1 MTRRIPY
8 VAAGVLHRP
17 DRPDLPAVA
26 LDTPAW
32 WSWLDDPTTRSFA
45 FHDAVGSFTARK
57 EQRQRGGAYW
67 TAYRRVQGKL
77 VSAYLGKSA
86 ALTRE
91 RLTMAAAR
99 LAQPSTQVPNQQ
111 PLPSFTPSSP
121 HPIPASAAPLQTAK
135 LAEPRLHSTV
145 VPRPLLIARLAAGL
159 TAPLTLIAAG
169 AGFGKTTSL
178 ALWLQQA
185 DLAFAWVTLDTED
198 NDPGRWLRY
207 LIAALKNLAP
217 TIGTTTLALLASPQP
232 PPLESLMTM
241 LINDLAAL
249 AQPSLLV
256 LDDYQVI
263 TTPAIHQALQLLI
276 DDLPTQLHLVIA
288 TREDLPLP
296 LARLR
301 AHGQLVEIR
310 ADDLRLTS
318 DEAAVFLADIMGL
331 VLSPS
336 DVAALT
342 ARTEGWIAG
351 LQLAALAMRDHV
363 DRDSFLASFTGSH
376 RFVVDYLMEEVIT
389 RLPAHLQAF
398 VLQTAILDQL
408 CGPLC
413 DAVLGQEVRDL
424 RLEETV
430 DTSLKPQA
438 SSLTLEE
445 LERRNLFLVPLD
457 EQRVWYRYHQLF
469 RDALRQRLASSVP
482 PHTMATLPRRAS
494 QWFAQHAATGGSA
507 YAEAAVRHALATAD
521 DDYAAT
527 LIEQHAPALV
537 RRGEALTV
545 QGWLAQLP
553 PSVIPNHPRL
563 ALINAWILGL
573 IGQLDAAEQLLE
585 QALSGNIAA
594 PSQDTVTEAD
604 LLRVMIARWRG
615 DPVRALE
622 LAQRAVRQIAPD
634 NLALHALGTYVLGVA
649 ALDHADDT
657 TARQLLTEVATLPVA
672 EALQMTLCTLSRLS
686 VLSLHRGQ
694 LTQALRVSDQA
705 AHFIASERDLS
716 PLTGL
721 TYLARGEVLCER
733 NDLDAAQQQLIT
745 GLELLQ
751 RSADHY
757 MLVRGVVALA
767 RAQQAQGQD
776 AAALAT
782 FDYAESWLAQRHIQ
796 SPLSHI
802 CLAAH
807 RTRLWLRQGNLDAA
821 GRWVQAYEEAMNGA
835 LETLQQLTRVR
846 IDLAVARRG
855 APEAALQHAA
865 ALLEQQQALAAVRGW
880 QGDLIEIRLHQ
891 ALVYQA
897 QGDQPRALTALSQAL
912 SLAEPEGYVRLFVD
926 EGAPMEVLLRATD
939 DMLRRDPTAYPALRT
954 YVRRLLRVFLSVTA
968 AHTESAAHRTPS
980 VILMEPLTD
989 RELAVLRLLI
999 NGRSNKE
1006 IAQELVVAPGTVK
1019 RHVSSILRKLHVVSR
1034 LAAVARARDLGL
1046 VS

>member
-1 MTRRIPY
+1 MARHIPY

-91 RLTMAAAR
+91 RLTVAAAR
-99 LAQPSTQVPNQQ
+99 LARPSAQVPNQQ
-111 PLPSFTPSSP
+111 PLLSFTPSFP
-121 HPIPASAAPLQTAK
+121 HPIPASAGPLQTAK
-135 LAEPRLHSTV
+135 LAGPRVHSKV
-145 VPRPLLIARLAAGL
+145 VPRPHLMARLAAGL
-159 TAPLTLIAAG
+159 TAPLTLVAAG

-185 DLAFAWVTLDTED
+185 DLPFAWVTLDTED

-207 LIAALKNLAP
+207 LIAALQTLAP

-249 AQPSLLV
+249 TQPSLLV

-263 TTPAIHQALQLLI
+263 TTPAIHQALELLI
-276 DDLPTQLHLVIA
+276 DDLPPQLHLVIA
-288 TREDLPLP
+288 TREDPPLR
-296 LARLR
+296 LARQR
-301 AHGQLVEIR
+301 AHRQLVEIR

-318 DEAAVFLADIMGL
+318 DEAALFLADVMDL
-331 VLSPS
+331 ALSPS
-336 DVAALT
+336 DVAAMT
-342 ARTEGWIAG
+342 VRTEGWIAG
-351 LQLAALAMRDHV
+351 LQLAALAMRDHM
-363 DRDSFLASFTGSH
+363 DLDSFLASFTGGH

-408 CGPLC
+408 CSPLC
-413 DAVLGQEVRDL
+413 DAVLERQKAKGKKQKDGAGDADL
-424 RLEETV
+424 LPSQQV
-430 DTSLKPQA
+430 
-438 SSLTLEE
+438 LEE

-457 EQRVWYRYHQLF
+457 EQRSWYRYHQLF
-469 RDALRQRLASSVP
+469 RDALRQRLASSAP
-482 PHTMATLPRRAS
+482 PHRVASLHRRAS
-494 QWFAQHAATGGSA
+494 QWFAQQAATGGSA
-507 YAEAAVRHALATAD
+507 YAEAAVHHALTAAD
-521 DDYAAT
+521 HAYAAAV
-527 LIEQHAPALV
+527 IERHAPALV

-585 QALSGNIAA
+585 QALSGSTAA
-594 PSQDTVTEAD
+594 PTQDTVTEAD

-615 DPVRALE
+615 DPIRALE
-622 LAQRAVRQIAPD
+622 LAQRTVGQIAPD
-634 NLALHALGTYVLGVA
+634 NLALHALATYVLGVA

-672 EALQMTLCTLSRLS
+672 EALQLTLCTLSRLS

-694 LTQALRVSDQA
+694 LSQALRVSDQA
-705 AHFIASERDLS
+705 AHFISRERDLS
-716 PLTGL
+716 PLRGL
-721 TYLARGEVLCER
+721 TYLARGEVMCER
-733 NDLDAAQQQLIT
+733 NDLDAAQQQLTT

-757 MLVRGVVALA
+757 MLVRGAVALA

-782 FDYAESWLAQRHIQ
+782 FDYAETWLAQRHIQ

-802 CLAAH
+802 CLAAY
-807 RTRLWLRQGNLDAA
+807 RTRLWLQQGNLDAA
-821 GRWVQAYEEAMNGA
+821 GRWVQTYKQATNDA
-835 LETLQQLTRVR
+835 LETLQQLTHIRF
-846 IDLAVARRG
+846 DLAVARR
-855 APEAALQHAA
+855 AVSEAALQHAA
-865 ALLEQQQALAAVRGW
+865 ALLEQQEALAAVRGW
-880 QGDLIEIRLHQ
+880 QGDLIEIRLLQ
-891 ALVYQA
+891 ALVFQG
-897 QGDQPRALTALSQAL
+897 QGDQSRALAALSQAL
-912 SLAEPEGYVRLFVD
+912 SLAEPEGYMRLFAD
-926 EGAPMEVLLRATD
+926 EGAPMEALLRAAD
-939 DMLRRDPTAYPALRT
+939 QMLRRDSAASPALRS
-954 YVRRLLRVFLSVTA
+954 YVRRLLRVFLPTAPDHAESVA
-968 AHTESAAHRTPS
+968 NRTPS
-980 VILMEPLTD
+980 RILLEPLTD
-989 RELAVLRLLI
+989 RERAVLRLLI
-999 NGRSNKE
+999 AGRSNKE
-1006 IAQELVVAPGTVK
+1006 IAEELVVTSGTVK
-1019 RHVSSILRKLHVVSR
+1019 RHVSNILRKLQVTSR
-1034 LAAVARARDLGL
+1034 LAAVAQARDLGL
-1046 VS
+1046 AT

>member
-1 MTRRIPY
+1 MARRIPY

-17 DRPDLPAVA
+17 DHPDLPAVA

-32 WSWLDDPTTRSFA
+32 WSWLDAPTTRSFA
-45 FHDAVGSFTARK
+45 FHDPAGTFTARK

-67 TAYRRVQGKL
+67 TAYRRVSGKL
-77 VSAYLGKSA
+77 LSAYLGKSA

-91 RLTMAAAR
+91 RLTAAAAR
-99 LAQPSTQVPNQQ
+99 LARRSDVATAQDPSVSLSVST
-111 PLPSFTPSSP
+111 P
-121 HPIPASAAPLQTAK
+121 HPVPTLAAPLLATK
-135 LAEPRLHSTV
+135 LAGPAVRPKL
-145 VPRPLLIARLAAGL
+145 VPRPHLIARLTAGL
-159 TAPLTLIAAG
+159 TAPLTLVAAG

-178 ALWLQQA
+178 ALWLQQTGRA
-185 DLAFAWVTLDTED
+185 TAWVTLDAGD

-207 LIAALKNLAP
+207 LIAALQTLTP

-232 PPLESLMTM
+232 PPLESLLTM
-241 LINDLAAL
+241 LINDLSAL
-249 AQPSLLV
+249 AQPSVLV

-263 TTPAIHQALQLLI
+263 TTPAIHQAVELLI
-276 DDLPTQLHLVIA
+276 DDLPPQLHLVIA
-288 TREDLPLP
+288 TREDPPLP

-310 ADDLRLTS
+310 ADDLRLS
-318 DEAAVFLADIMGL
+318 PDEAAMFLADVMDL
-331 VLSPS
+331 ALSPS
-336 DVAALT
+336 DVATLT
-342 ARTEGWIAG
+342 ARTEGWIIG
-351 LQLAALAMRDHV
+351 LQLAALAMREHA
-363 DRDSFLASFTGSH
+363 DRESFLASFAGSH
-376 RFVVDYLMEEVIT
+376 RFVVDYLMEEVIS

-413 DAVLGQEVRDL
+413 DAVLGLEASDVRLD
-424 RLEETV
+424 EAIS
-430 DTSLKPQA
+430 TSLKLQG

-469 RDALRQRLASSVP
+469 RDALRQRLASSAP
-482 PHTMATLPRRAS
+482 PHTLATLHRRAS

-521 DDYAAT
+521 DAYAAA

-553 PSVIPNHPRL
+553 HSLLAIRPRL

-585 QALSGNIAA
+585 QAVSGNTAA
-594 PSQDTVTEAD
+594 PAQDAVVEAD

-622 LAQRAVRQIAPD
+622 LAQRTLPQIAPD
-634 NLALHALGTYVLGVA
+634 NLPLHALATYVLGVA

-694 LTQALRVSDQA
+694 LSQALRVCDQA
-705 AHFIASERDLS
+705 AHFIASEHDLS
-716 PLTGL
+716 PLRGL

-733 NDLDAAQQQLIT
+733 NELDAAQQQLTI

-757 MLVRGVVALA
+757 MLVRGAVALA
-767 RAQQAQGQD
+767 RVQQAQGQI

-782 FDYAESWLAQRHIQ
+782 FDYAETWLAQRHIQ

-821 GRWVQAYEEAMNGA
+821 GRWVQAYEEATNGA
-835 LETLQQLTRVR
+835 LESLQQLTRVR
-846 IDLAVARRG
+846 VDLAVVQRA

-865 ALLEQQQALAAVRGW
+865 TLLEQQEALAALRGW
-880 QGDLIEIRLHQ
+880 QGDLIEIRLLQ

-897 QGDQPRALTALSQAL
+897 QGEQPRALAALSQAL
-912 SLAEPEGYVRLFVD
+912 SLAEPEGYIRLFAD
-926 EGAPMEVLLRATD
+926 EGVPMHALLRAAD
-939 DMLRRDPTAYPALRT
+939 QMLRRDPAAYPALRT
-954 YVRRLLRVFLSVTA
+954 YVRRLLNVLAPAVA
-968 AHTESAAHRTPS
+968 AHAESAEHSTPS
-980 VILMEPLTD
+980 PILIEPLTD
-989 RELAVLRLLI
+989 REQAVLQLLI
-999 NGRSNKE
+999 AGRSNQE
-1006 IAQELVVAPGTVK
+1006 IAQELVVASGTVK
-1019 RHVSSILRKLHVVSR
+1019 RHVSAILRKLHVVSR

-1046 VS
+1046 MS

>member
-1 MTRRIPY
+1 MARHIPY

-111 PLPSFTPSSP
+111 PLLSFTPSSP

-135 LAEPRLHSTV
+135 LAEPLQTAKLAEPRVHSKV

-249 AQPSLLV
+249 TQPSL
-256 LDDYQVI
+256 
-263 TTPAIHQALQLLI
+263 LLI
-276 DDLPTQLHLVIA
+276 DDLPPQLHLVIA
-288 TREDLPLP
+288 TRENPPLP
-296 LARLR
+296 FARLR
-301 AHGQLVEIR
+301 GHGQLVEIR
-310 ADDLRLTS
+310 ADDLRLTF
-318 DEAAVFLADIMGL
+318 DEAAVFLADVMRL
-331 VLSPS
+331 ALSPS

-430 DTSLKPQA
+430 DTSLKPQR

-482 PHTMATLPRRAS
+482 PHTLATLHRRAS
-494 QWFAQHAATGGSA
+494 QWFAQHAGTGGSA

-521 DDYAAT
+521 DSYAAT

-553 PSVIPNHPRL
+553 PSLLAIRPRL

-573 IGQLDAAEQLLE
+573 MGQLDAAEQLLE

-716 PLTGL
+716 PLRGL

-855 APEAALQHAA
+855 APEEALQHAT
-865 ALLEQQQALAAVRGW
+865 ALLEQQEALAAVRGW

-926 EGAPMEVLLRATD
+926 EGAPMEVMLRAVD
-939 DMLRRDPTAYPALRT
+939 QMLRREIAASAALRS
-954 YVRRLLRVFLSVTA
+954 YVRRLLGVLVPA
-968 AHTESAAHRTPS
+968 AATHAESATQRTPS
-980 VILMEPLTD
+980 AILLEPLTD

-999 NGRSNKE
+999 AGRSNKQ

-1019 RHVSSILRKLHVVSR
+1019 RHVSSILRKLQ
-1034 LAAVARARDLGL
+1034 
-1046 VS
+1046 

>member
-1 MTRRIPY
+1 MARRIPY

-17 DRPDLPAVA
+17 DHPDLPAVA

-45 FHDAVGSFTARK
+45 FHDPAGAFTARK

-67 TAYRRVQGKL
+67 TAYRRVRGKL
-77 VSAYLGKSA
+77 LSAYLGKSV

-91 RLTMAAAR
+91 RLAAVAAQLAR
-99 LAQPSTQVPNQQ
+99 SSDAVADQQLLNSLPMST
-111 PLPSFTPSSP
+111 S
-121 HPIPASAAPLQTAK
+121 HPVPASAAPLLATK
-135 LAEPRLHSTV
+135 LAGPTVSPRM
-145 VPRPLLIARLAAGL
+145 VPRPHLIARLTAGL
-159 TAPLTLIAAG
+159 TAPLTLVAAG

-178 ALWLQQA
+178 ALWLQQTGRA
-185 DLAFAWVTLDTED
+185 AAWVTLDSED

-207 LIAALKNLAP
+207 LIAALQNLVP

-232 PPLESLMTM
+232 APLESLLTM
-241 LINDLAAL
+241 LINDLTAL
-249 AQPSLLV
+249 TQPSILV

-263 TTPAIHQALQLLI
+263 TAPVIHQALTLLI
-276 DDLPTQLHLVIA
+276 DDLPPQLHLVIA
-288 TREDLPLP
+288 TREDPPLP

-310 ADDLRLTS
+310 ADDLRLTPA
-318 DEAAVFLADIMGL
+318 EAAVFLADVMGL
-331 VLSPS
+331 SLSPS
-336 DVAALT
+336 DVATLT

-351 LQLAALAMRDHV
+351 LQLAALALRDQV
-363 DRDSFLASFTGSH
+363 DRDSFLAGFTGSH
-376 RFVVDYLMEEVIT
+376 RFVVDYLTEEVIT
-389 RLPAHLQAF
+389 HLPAHLQAF

-413 DAVLGQEVRDL
+413 DAILERQKVKGKRQKDDAGDADL
-424 RLEETV
+424 LP
-430 DTSLKPQA
+430 SQQA
-438 SSLTLEE
+438 LEE

-469 RDALRQRLASSVP
+469 RDALRQRLASSTP
-482 PHTMATLPRRAS
+482 PPTLASLHRRAS
-494 QWFAQHAATGGSA
+494 QWFAQHAAAGGSA

-521 DDYAAT
+521 DAYAAA

-537 RRGEALTV
+537 RRGEVLTV

-553 PSVIPNHPRL
+553 PSSLSTRPRL

-573 IGQLDAAEQLLE
+573 MGQLDAAEQLLE
-585 QALSGNIAA
+585 QALSGNTAA
-594 PSQDTVTEAD
+594 PAQDAVIEAE

-622 LAQRAVRQIAPD
+622 LAQRALPQIAPD

-716 PLTGL
+716 PLRGL

-733 NDLDAAQQQLIT
+733 NDLDAAQQQLTT

-757 MLVRGVVALA
+757 MLVRGAVALA
-767 RAQQAQGQD
+767 RVQQAQGQD
-776 AAALAT
+776 AAALAI
-782 FDYAESWLAQRHIQ
+782 FDYAETWLAQRHIQ
-796 SPLSHI
+796 SPLSHV

-821 GRWVQAYEEAMNGA
+821 DRWVQAYEEATNGA
-835 LETLQQLTRVR
+835 LESLQQLTRVR
-846 IDLAVARRG
+846 VDLAVAQRA

-865 ALLEQQQALAAVRGW
+865 ALLEQQQAVAAVRGW
-880 QGDLIEIRLHQ
+880 QGDLIEIRLLQ
-891 ALVYQA
+891 ALVFQA

-912 SLAEPEGYVRLFVD
+912 SLAEPEGYVRLFAD
-926 EGAPMEVLLRATD
+926 EGAPMYVLLRAAD
-939 DMLRRDPTAYPALRT
+939 QMLRREIAAYPALRS
-954 YVRRLLRVFLSVTA
+954 YVRRLLNVLAPGAA
-968 AHTESAAHRTPS
+968 AHAESAVHSTPS
-980 VILMEPLTD
+980 TILIEPLTE
-989 RELAVLRLLI
+989 RERAVLRLLTA
-999 NGRSNKE
+999 GRSNKQ

-1019 RHVSSILRKLHVVSR
+1019 RHVSSILRKLQVTSR